1 VSATQA
7 KALAPEFPVC
17 REIDRSLHRT
27 RASPSDA
34 QSILNYMHSFD
45 LSGRCAVV
53 IGGTSGLGKAIAM
66 GLARAKADVVATSRR
81 ASEVDRTAAKIE
93 SLGRKTLRLQ
103 SDVRSRASLEKL
115 RDDVLAHFGRVDI
128 LVNSAGITKRQ
139 PVLECPDETWISIL
153 DVNLLGTV
161 RACQIFG
168 KHMLS
173 RKSGVIINMASL
185 ATFVA
190 FRDVAAYGASKA
202 GVGAL
207 TKSLA
212 VEWAQTGVR
221 VNAIAPGI
229 FPTELN
235 ERLVTGTARGRE
247 LLQRTPMGRYG
258 RTDELVGAAVFLA
271 SDAASFV
278 NGQIMVVDGGYLA
291 SGVNC

>member
-1 VSATQA
+1 MQ
-7 KALAPEFPVC
+7 
-17 REIDRSLHRT
+17 
-27 RASPSDA
+27 
-34 QSILNYMHSFD
+34 SFD

-53 IGGTSGLGKAIAM
+53 IGGTSGLGKAIAI

-81 ASEVDRTAAKIE
+81 ANEVDRTAAKIE
-93 SLGRKTLRLQ
+93 SLGRKSLRLQ
-103 SDVRSRASLEKL
+103 ADVRDRASLEKL

-128 LVNSAGITKRQ
+128 LVNSAGITRRQ
-139 PVLECPDETWISIL
+139 PVLECPEEVWTSIL

-173 RKSGVIINMASL
+173 RKSGVVINMASL

-258 RTDELVGAAVFLA
+258 RTEELVGAAVFLA

-278 NGQIMVVDGGYLA
+278 NGQVLVVDGGYLA

>member
-1 VSATQA
+1 
-7 KALAPEFPVC
+7 
-17 REIDRSLHRT
+17 
-27 RASPSDA
+27 
-34 QSILNYMHSFD
+34 MHSFD

-53 IGGTSGLGKAIAM
+53 IGGTSGLGKAIAI
-66 GLARAKADVVATSRR
+66 GLARAKADVVAASRR
-81 ASEVDRTAAKIE
+81 EKEVERTAAKIE
-93 SLGRKTLRLQ
+93 ALGGKTLRLQ
-103 SDVRSRASLEKL
+103 ADVRSRTSLEKL
-115 RDDVLAHFGRVDI
+115 RDDVLAHFGHVDI

-139 PVLECPDETWISIL
+139 PVIDCPEETWISIL

-168 KHMLS
+168 KHMLA

-235 ERLVTGTARGRE
+235 ERLVSGTARGRE

-258 RTDELVGAAVFLA
+258 RTEELVGAAVFLA

>member
-1 VSATQA
+1 MNA
-7 KALAPEFPVC
+7 
-17 REIDRSLHRT
+17 
-27 RASPSDA
+27 
-34 QSILNYMHSFD
+34 FD

-53 IGGTSGLGKAIAM
+53 IGGTSGLGKAIAL
-66 GLARAKADVVATSRR
+66 GLARAKADVVAASRR
-81 ASEVDRTAAKIE
+81 EKEVERTAAEIE
-93 SLGRKTLRLQ
+93 ALGRKTMRLRA
-103 SDVRSRASLEKL
+103 DVRDRDSLEKL
-115 RDDVLAHFGRVDI
+115 HQDVLARFGRVDV

-139 PVLECPDETWISIL
+139 PVIECPEETWASIL
-153 DVNLLGTV
+153 DINLMGTL

-168 KHMLS
+168 KDMLA

-202 GVGAL
+202 AVGAL

-212 VEWAQTGVR
+212 VEWSQMGVR

-235 ERLVTGTARGRE
+235 ERLVRGTARGHE

-258 RTDELVGAAVFLA
+258 RADEVAGAAVFLA

-278 NGQIMVVDGGYLA
+278 NGQIVAVDGGYLA

>member
-1 VSATQA
+1 
-7 KALAPEFPVC
+7 
-17 REIDRSLHRT
+17 
-27 RASPSDA
+27 
-34 QSILNYMHSFD
+34 MHSFD
-45 LSGRCAVV
+45 LAGRCAVV
-53 IGGTSGLGKAIAM
+53 IGGTSGLGKAIAI
-66 GLARAKADVVATSRR
+66 GLARAKADVVAASRR
-81 ASEVDRTAAKIE
+81 ASEVEHMAAKIE
-93 SLGRKTLRLQ
+93 ALGRKTLRLQ
-103 SDVRSRASLEKL
+103 ADVRSRASLEKL

-139 PVLECPDETWISIL
+139 PVLECPEETWTSIL

-258 RTDELVGAAVFLA
+258 RTEELVGAAVFLA